1 RDGARLVGVGAGWI
15 GLENATAA
23 RRRGGEA
30 VVVEPAL
37 VPLRPGVGAGVGRA
51 VGDRHGRHRT
61 ESRFRSKQAV
71 DPTGV
76 GGRLIV
82 FVLAGGGRVP
92 ADVVLFGVG
101 ARPATELAE
110 SAGLAVGDG
119 VLVDAGMRT
128 SDPDVYAAGDVASRD
143 HPVLGTRIRVEHW

>member
-1 RDGARLVGVGAGWI
+1 ETG
-15 GLENATAA
+15 E
-23 RRRGGEA
+23 GGR
-30 VVVEPAL
+30 V
-37 VPLRPGVGAGVGRA
+37 AGV
-51 VGDRHGRHRT
+51 
-61 ESRFRSKQAV
+61 
-71 DPTGV
+71 
-76 GGRLIV
+76 
-82 FVLAGGGRVP
+82 VLAGGARVP

-143 HPVLGTRIRVEHW
+143 HPVLGTRIRVEHWANALYGGPAAARGLLGRGAAVGGRPYLFPHHSG